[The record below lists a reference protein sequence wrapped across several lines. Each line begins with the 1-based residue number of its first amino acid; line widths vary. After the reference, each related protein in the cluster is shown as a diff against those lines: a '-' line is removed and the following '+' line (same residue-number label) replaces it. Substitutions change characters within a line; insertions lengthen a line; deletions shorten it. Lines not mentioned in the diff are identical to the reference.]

1 VSFTGDPSCADNTIS
16 QGLYLGLEKAKALF
30 AGKEKETNVIIL
42 IGEVAD
48 RSGTG
53 RITKDNVIPG
63 LIKNRINLMA
73 IQVNHGKD
81 QAYEDFLGEIPDM
94 ILKCSTSLVEEQEK
108 TYGNQQA
115 LAASFKPRWNRETN
129 EESVYSALENSPL
142 MGGMQSAPA
151 GKIINLAKT
160 SKFIEKMISDI
171 SERTNILIQTVD
183 NLVNSITVID
193 PSEMGT
199 LSPAVK
205 LFLKDA
211 GYSNE
216 QITMLTQ
223 KNYQFLVKTYTSFEV
238 QKLKNP
244 VYKFDL
250 FLDASELNDLIITLT
265 KIYNSGLSGY
275 QRRQSLRDTLSSELT
290 QNYGVKANEVR
301 RKSFSDIMNLISG
314 LPSPNPVLGNYTI
327 NDIPDIK
334 RFPDSEFDQ
343 IMGIIRDKCELLTK
357 IAGDKK
363 FYFMSNDRPYYWI
376 PQSYLP

>member
-1 VSFTGDPSCADNTIS
+1 
-16 QGLYLGLEKAKALF
+16 
-30 AGKEKETNVIIL
+30 
-42 IGEVAD
+42 
-48 RSGTG
+48 
-53 RITKDNVIPG
+53 
-63 LIKNRINLMA
+63 
-73 IQVNHGKD
+73 
-81 QAYEDFLGEIPDM
+81 
-94 ILKCSTSLVEEQEK
+94 
-108 TYGNQQA
+108 
-115 LAASFKPRWNRETN
+115 
-129 EESVYSALENSPL
+129 
-142 MGGMQSAPA
+142 
-151 GKIINLAKT
+151 
-160 SKFIEKMISDI
+160 
-171 SERTNILIQTVD
+171 VD